1 MRITHL
7 RIQRPSSLRMASITV
22 TVLALIFCVRQSAGQ
37 SGGQNYTLCDALN
50 HSLFD
55 VVNQTFNDTLTA
67 EGLGWADGVAEK
79 TEVLK
84 GICKLV
90 ALRNLAKYVQ
100 GTGGVY
106 LDVLLG
112 QNVQDAC
119 KWLYGSSAPDPDC
132 EVSLLYYCFRLRTKF
147 HELYLLLDNASDGDK
162 CSF

>member
-1 MRITHL
+1 M
-7 RIQRPSSLRMASITV
+7 SITL
-22 TVLALIFCVRQSAGQ
+22 LALIFCIRQSASQ
-37 SGGQNYTLCDALN
+37 SASQPEGQNYTLCDALN
-50 HSLFD
+50 DSLSD
-55 VVNQTFNDTLTA
+55 VVNQTFDDALIA
-67 EGLGWADGVAEK
+67 EELGWADDVAEK

-119 KWLYGSSAPDPDC
+119 KWLYGSSAPDPYC

-147 HELYLLLDNASDGDK
+147 NELYLLLDDTSDGDK